1 MVRLPDPQ
9 ENLPGKGTNE
19 FHFQSLISPLP
30 SRLKNRREETMSVHQ
45 MNSQEI
51 YEAYVAEIAPA
62 TLLDQGRDAIA
73 NRLMLQ
79 EQMPEKAAFY
89 AADQILVYAQRVEDG
104 EPIEPAPDQ
113 DSGEY
118 R

>member
-1 MVRLPDPQ
+1 
-9 ENLPGKGTNE
+9 
-19 FHFQSLISPLP
+19 
-30 SRLKNRREETMSVHQ
+30 MSVYQ

-62 TLLDQGRDAIA
+62 ALLDQGRDAIA
-73 NRLMLQ
+73 TRLMLQ

-89 AADQILVYAQRVEDG
+89 AADQILVYAQSVEDG